1 MAITSTTDTA
11 AAAATVRA
19 SGSTAVSNP
28 SANLDKDG
36 FLKMFVAQMQHQ
48 DPSSPQD
55 PNEST
60 AQMAQFS
67 TLEQITNVASA
78 NQMSQSLGLL
88 GRTVTYIDADRVVHT
103 GVVEAVDT
111 KGGTAKLTVDGVTDV
126 DPVTVTQVSA
136 TPTQGVAA
144 P

>member
-1 MAITSTTDTA
+1 MSSVPSTTATGA
-11 AAAATVRA
+11 PAATTQA
-19 SGSTAVSNP
+19 SNKAASLG
-28 SANLDKDG
+28 KDD
-36 FLKMFVAQMQHQ
+36 FLRLFVAQLQHQ
-48 DPSSPQD
+48 DPMNPMEDSD
-55 PNEST
+55 FMG
-60 AQMAQFS
+60 QMAQFS

>member
-1 MAITSTTDTA
+1 MTNSVPQTSSSTPLAGATQQLTSGTTL
-11 AAAATVRA
+11 
-19 SGSTAVSNP
+19 G
-28 SANLDKDG
+28 KDD
-36 FLKMFVAQMQHQ
+36 FLKLLVTQLQHQ
-48 DPSSPQD
+48 DPMNPMD
-55 PNEST
+55 DKDFMG
-60 AQMAQFS
+60 QMAQFS